1 MTMWA
6 AVPMYYVASEG
17 DKALPAEVVAAAM
30 TRHVVA
36 SALLLDVD
44 AALGAGLC
52 AHGLDLVEGRFVFLL
67 CGFAAAG
74 FVVPGTVA
82 REAELVLAVRAG
94 NFLLRIFTCAAATVL
109 DREVLTAFG
118 GEASDEVGAGGK
130 VMLGKRGIVPVV
142 VQYLE
147 P

>member
-6 AVPMYYVASEG
+6 TVPMYYVASEG

-36 SALLLDVD
+36 SALLLDID
-44 AALGAGLC
+44 ATLGTGFR

-74 FVVPGTVA
+74 VGVPGTVA

-94 NFLLRIFTCAAATVL
+94 NFLLRIFSCAAGTVL
-109 DREVLTAFG
+109 DREVVAAFWGEAGDEVRVG
-118 GEASDEVGAGGK
+118 GEV
-130 VMLGKRGIVPVV
+130 VLGKRSIVPVV
-142 VQYLE
+142 VQYRE